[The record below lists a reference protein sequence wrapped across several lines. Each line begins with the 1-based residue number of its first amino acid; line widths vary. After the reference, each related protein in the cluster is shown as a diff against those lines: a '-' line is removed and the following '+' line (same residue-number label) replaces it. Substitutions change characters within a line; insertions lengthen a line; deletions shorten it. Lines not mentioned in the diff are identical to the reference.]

1 MVPQDRPS
9 RAARPVGAFGG
20 PGCYPRPPGGHPRG
34 RPNQRLAFKIM
45 KPFAH
50 HADICRAI
58 DPDTDAKGTGWPGSN
73 TIKSL
78 MQLKLIKKVSRG
90 IYKRTKLAA

>member
-1 MVPQDRPS
+1 MTMTTMNKTLS
-9 RAARPVGAFGG
+9 R
-20 PGCYPRPPGGHPRG
+20 
-34 RPNQRLAFKIM
+34 NQRLALKIM

-50 HADICRAI
+50 HADILRAI
-58 DPDTDAKGTGWPGSN
+58 DPDTDAKGTGWPGSKV
-73 TIKSL
+73 IKSL